1 MDDFLCGLGA
11 HHFQGKGFELHAKT
25 GMLIPAPPQNDIF
38 SYIGRRTLEG
48 HRIGFLRFLVLE
60 QKNRE
65 SPIITGKNQLFDD
78 ASQFFCHVIYLV

>member
-1 MDDFLCGLGA
+1 
-11 HHFQGKGFELHAKT
+11 
-25 GMLIPAPPQNDIF
+25 MLIPAPPQNDIF